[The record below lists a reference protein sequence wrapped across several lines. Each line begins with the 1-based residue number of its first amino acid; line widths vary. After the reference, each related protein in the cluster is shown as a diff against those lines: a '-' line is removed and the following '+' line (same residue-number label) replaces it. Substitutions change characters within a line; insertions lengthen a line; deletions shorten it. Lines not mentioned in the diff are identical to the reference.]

1 MRLPTQLF
9 GTSLETLESPFL
21 DEEITNRS
29 VAGGL
34 DASRMDGE
42 RAIDVSYEHEADA
55 TAFESALE
63 HLEPDEE
70 VLNGDNRVMVGDTL
84 GVPNRWICAIDVV
97 TRNPDYPK
105 KGSPLQIKA
114 RGTGVLI
121 GPRYVLTAL
130 HVLGTLD
137 ANNQLQE
144 VHSLQVS
151 PARNGNNTSNPFG
164 AIKTTAIRV
173 PPERIVRFTVGQG
186 KQTTTVT
193 QRMRDDYA
201 LIILPKDIDGL
212 THKK

>member
-29 VAGGL
+29 VAGAL
-34 DASRMDGE
+34 DASRMNGE
-42 RAIDVSYEHEADA
+42 RAIDVSYVERAKGSCRQPSNQPARSD
-55 TAFESALE
+55 
-63 HLEPDEE
+63 LEPDEE
-70 VLNGDNRVMVGDTL
+70 ILGGENRLMVGDTL

-97 TRNPDYPK
+97 TRNPDFPK

-144 VHSLQVS
+144 YTVCRS
-151 PARNGNNTSNPFG
+151 ARRATASNTKSPFG
-164 AIKTTAIRV
+164 AIESTTIRV
-173 PPERIVRFTVGQG
+173 PP
-186 KQTTTVT
+186 
-193 QRMRDDYA
+193 
-201 LIILPKDIDGL
+201 
-212 THKK
+212 